1 MKKNRNCLFIWVAG
15 ILFMLVSCEKDPK
28 PGNYWIDPESGA
40 WLLDGNLIPSAV
52 RDVDG
57 NIYDAIRIGPQIWMQ
72 QNLRTTHYP
81 DSTPIERLLLP
92 GENELSVEYGYL
104 YDWNTAVHGE
114 DSSTVIQGI
123 CPDGWHLPNWEEW
136 ENLCSFLKSSS
147 HCYYENNT
155 ESIAKLLASTS
166 GWNFCNDNSLSPGQ
180 NQLQNNATGFS
191 AFPAGYYK
199 DNYSALGASACF
211 WSSTS
216 ENPTKARTFS
226 LESCWAQPNSSA
238 VPRTNGCSVRCIKN

>member
-1 MKKNRNCLFIWVAG
+1 MKHTVKRIRNCLYLWMAV
-15 ILFMLVSCEKDPK
+15 ILFILVSCEKDPK
-28 PGNYWIDPESGA
+28 PGNYWIEPENGA

-57 NIYDAIRIGPQIWMQ
+57 NVYDAIRIGPQIWMQ

-92 GENELSVEYGYL
+92 GEKELSAEYGYL
-104 YDWNTAVHGE
+104 YDWNTATHGE
-114 DSSTVIQGI
+114 DSSTMVQGV
-123 CPDGWHLPNWEEW
+123 CPDGWHIPNGEEW
-136 ENLCSFLKSSS
+136 DVLCSSSQL
-147 HCYYENNT
+147 YYGNYT
-155 ESIAKLLASTS
+155 EAIAKLLASTS
-166 GWNFCNDNSLSPGQ
+166 GWNFCNENSFSPGH

-191 AFPAGYYK
+191 AFPAGYYEG
-199 DNYSALGASACF
+199 NYSALGASAHF

-226 LESCWAQPNSSA
+226 LESCWLQPNSSA
-238 VPRTNGCSVRCIKN
+238 APRTNGCSVRCIKN